1 MTRARGARLVS
12 TSYLQPHRQRGRL
25 WPAWIAAS
33 FLLVLN
39 LPGLSAPGQQIGQVR
54 GTVVAVTA
62 DQKQRLPGIKVILTN
77 VTTQRRLETVSN
89 DDGSYSLTGL
99 TAGDYSL
106 TVESTGFE
114 KFERHVSLQIDAAFD
129 IDILLTP
136 TGPSAGVTVI
146 ADPDVTARTE
156 SSVSGQLTAQNLSNA
171 PLINEKFQDALPLL
185 PGVVRGPDGL
195 MNLKGSRVTQSGLL
209 VSSLN
214 VTDPVT
220 GSPAI
225 DLPLEAV
232 ETVQVYSSP
241 YLAEYGRF
249 TGAVTKIET
258 RAGTNEWKFVATNLL
273 VRPRRVDGK
282 FVGVGSATPRLA
294 FGGPLKKDKLFLFQ
308 SWEYRYVRVPVY
320 SLPELERDQK
330 LESFDSFTRIDYNI
344 DKRNRLALS
353 FSLFP
358 QKRDFFNLDVFT
370 PIPTT
375 ANLHQRGFFFAANE
389 QATLADGSLL
399 QSSGSIKR
407 YGVDV
412 FANSFGE
419 FVISPQKRSG
429 GWFDRQHR
437 ESTRAEILETY
448 NFAER
453 KWRGT
458 HGLQAGLNF
467 SFTTFDGSDVA
478 KPVRIVRGDGSLS
491 QLVTFVGSSQLMQN
505 SAEVAVYLQ
514 DKWSIN
520 RRVMFDL
527 GLRYDR
533 DSIGRDNNFAP
544 RAGFAVLPFRNEK
557 TVVRGGAG
565 LFYDKIPLSIG
576 VFERYQS
583 HQSTI
588 FAANGTTIVDGPRLY
603 RNTYADNN
611 LHNPYSIAWSF
622 QVDHEFDP
630 KLMLR
635 VGYEER
641 HGGRDFVLQPTMLP
655 DNDGQLLLL
664 ADGRSKYREFQIT
677 TRFRLQ
683 EKRDL
688 FVSYV
693 RSRATGDLNDFN
705 YYFGNAR
712 NPVLQPNQ
720 NSLQP
725 FDVPNRLLFSGDI
738 GFKWNLTFSPVVEW
752 RDGFPFSRVDQDQ
765 QFVGARNRAGRYPTF
780 FTLDL
785 QITKAM
791 TIKLPNWKF
800 LPSSLR
806 GKKYPW
812 RAGIKLFNIT
822 NHWNPREVQQNIA
835 APDAGAFYDGVPRTF
850 RLSFRFLKF

>member
-1 MTRARGARLVS
+1 
-12 TSYLQPHRQRGRL
+12 
-25 WPAWIAAS
+25 
-33 FLLVLN
+33 
-39 LPGLSAPGQQIGQVR
+39 
-54 GTVVAVTA
+54 VAVTP
-62 DQKQRLPGIKVILTN
+62 DQKKRLPGIKVVLTSA
-77 VTTQRRLETVSN
+77 TTQRRLETLSD
-89 DDGSYSLTGL
+89 DDGNYLFGGL
-99 TAGDYSL
+99 AAGDYSL
-106 TVESTGFE
+106 TVDANGFE
-114 KFERHVSLQIDAAFD
+114 RFEQRVSLQIDALVD
-129 IDILLTP
+129 LNILLTP
-136 TGPSAGVTVI
+136 AGPSAGVTVL
-146 ADPDVTARTE
+146 ADPDSAARTQT
-156 SSVSGQLTAQNLSNA
+156 SVSAQLTTQNLSNA

-195 MNLKGSRVTQSGLL
+195 MNLKGSRVNQSSLL

-249 TGAVTKIET
+249 AGAITSIET

-320 SLPELERDQK
+320 SLPEIERDQK
-330 LESFDSFTRIDYNI
+330 LESFDSFTRIDYNLNN
-344 DKRNRLALS
+344 RNRLALS

-375 ANLHQRGFFFAANE
+375 ANLHQRGFFLAAND
-389 QATLADGSLL
+389 QATFADGSLL
-399 QSSGSIKR
+399 QSSASFKR

-412 FANSFGE
+412 FANSFGQ

-437 ESTRAEILETY
+437 ESTRVEVLETY
-448 NFAER
+448 NLAER
-453 KWRGT
+453 RWHGT

-467 SFTTFDGSDVA
+467 GHTNFNGSDIGQ
-478 KPVRIVRGDGSLS
+478 PVRIVRADSSVS
-491 QLVTFVGSSQLMQN
+491 QLVTFVGARQLKQD
-505 SAEVAVYLQ
+505 SGEVAIYLQ

-520 RRVMFDL
+520 HRVTLDL

-533 DSIGRDNNFAP
+533 DGVGRDNNFAP
-544 RAGFAVLPFRNEK
+544 RAGVAVLPFRNDR
-557 TVVRGGAG
+557 TIVRGGAG

-576 VFERYQS
+576 VFEDYQS
-583 HQSTI
+583 YRATL
-588 FAANGTTIVDGPRLY
+588 FAANGTTIIDGPRLY
-603 RNTYADNN
+603 RNTFADHD
-611 LHNPYSIAWSF
+611 LHNPYSLAWSL

-630 KLMLR
+630 RLMLR

-641 HGGRDFVLQPTMLP
+641 HGKREFVLQPARLSGS
-655 DNDGQLLLL
+655 DGQLLLL
-664 ADGRSKYREFQIT
+664 ANGVSAYREFQMT
-677 TRFRLQ
+677 ARFRLQ

-688 FVSYV
+688 FLSYV

-725 FDVPNRLLFSGDI
+725 FDVPSRLLFWGDI
-738 GFKWNLTFSPVVEW
+738 AFKWNLTFSPVVEW
-752 RDGFPFSRVDQDQ
+752 RDGFPFSHLDQDQ
-765 QFVGARNRAGRYPTF
+765 QFVGVRNRAGRYPTF

-835 APDAGAFYDGVPRTF
+835 APDAGLFYDSVPRTF